1 MIPLIQIRDLVVIP
15 ALTTIGHAE
24 PAAIR
29 LVIGTGLIESQ
40 YSYIAQVGGPALGP
54 WQMEPETCNDA
65 WINYLPYQ
73 SALRASITH
82 LMATYQD
89 KVDQLAW
96 NWQYAAA
103 MCRIKYL
110 RSPLPL
116 PAAADV
122 IGLAGIYKTVYNS
135 ALGAA
140 DPHKFI
146 ELATQYG
153 LMDL

>member
-1 MIPLIQIRDLVVIP
+1 MIPLTQIRDLVVIP

-40 YSYIAQVGGPALGP
+40 YSYISQVGGPALGP
-54 WQMEPETCNDA
+54 WQMEPETCNDC

-73 SALRASITH
+73 SVLRASITH

-89 KVDQLAW
+89 KVEQLSW

-110 RSPLPL
+110 RSPDPL
-116 PAAADV
+116 PNVDDLE
-122 IGLAGIYKTVYNS
+122 GLSMSWKSIYNS
-135 ALGAA
+135 GLGAGSV
-140 DPHKFI
+140 DKFMQ
-146 ELATQYG
+146 LANQYD
-153 LMDL
+153 LMSL

>member
-1 MIPLIQIRDLVVIP
+1 MIPLSQIRDLVVIP
-15 ALTTIGHAE
+15 ALATIGHAE

-54 WQMEPETCNDA
+54 FQMEPVTANDA
-65 WINYLPYQ
+65 WLNYLPYQ
-73 SALRASITH
+73 NALRASITH

-89 KVDQLAW
+89 KVEQLAW

-110 RSPLPL
+110 RSPMALPHVDDMEGM
-116 PAAADV
+116 AQCW
-122 IGLAGIYKTVYNS
+122 KSVYNS
-135 ALGAA
+135 AGGAG
-140 DPHKFI
+140 DPNKFI

>member
-1 MIPLIQIRDLVVIP
+1 MIPLTQIRDLVVIP

-40 YSYIAQVGGPALGP
+40 YSYISQVGGPALGP
-54 WQMEPETCNDA
+54 FQMEPETCNDA
-65 WINYLPYQ
+65 WFNYLPYQ

-89 KVDQLAW
+89 KVEQLSW

-110 RSPLPL
+110 RSPDPL
-116 PAAADV
+116 PHVDDLEGMASYHKK
-122 IGLAGIYKTVYNS
+122 IYNS
-135 ALGAA
+135 PLGSA
-140 DPHKFI
+140 DPNKFI
-146 ELATQYG
+146 ELATQFG
-153 LMDL
+153 LMNL